1 MNIQT
6 KINVSRVKRL
16 PSLRALGESSRSL
29 LTHRFSQG
37 EVGFNDTSLVTK
49 FRDRAATVVFFLHS
63 SKNRLVVSGNTG
75 VGRKADKRVKGGKW
89 AISRLRHH
97 ENWGSGWMD
106 FRPPK
111 NGGARK
117 MRWTQKAFSLPL
129 FFEMKEDDTAWFDR
143 PFVRQRHRFEHLD
156 RLGKA
161 AIFRVFRFQSVWSAW
176 RLFPSV

>member
-1 MNIQT
+1 
-6 KINVSRVKRL
+6 
-16 PSLRALGESSRSL
+16 
-29 LTHRFSQG
+29 
-37 EVGFNDTSLVTK
+37 
-49 FRDRAATVVFFLHS
+49 
-63 SKNRLVVSGNTG
+63 
-75 VGRKADKRVKGGKW
+75 
-89 AISRLRHH
+89 
-97 ENWGSGWMD
+97 MD

-161 AIFRVFRFQSVWSAW
+161 AIFRVFRFQSV
-176 RLFPSV
+176 